1 MSEYQAAESKYY
13 IKNKNPEV
21 LIINPYAYIAF
32 WSGFESDYQIP
43 TYLIRKYTPNN
54 LSKMDIYLERLDEL
68 VRFYDGDCDALNHL
82 PDFLFVDKVEGNTCG
97 ELVYSQYNFYIY
109 EKFS

>member
-1 MSEYQAAESKYY
+1 MKLQLL
-13 IKNKNPEV
+13 IKKEISQEKMN
-21 LIINPYAYIAF
+21 YRIAILNL
-32 WSGFESDYQIP
+32 EKL

>member
-1 MSEYQAAESKYY
+1 MYSNGVSL
-13 IKNKNPEV
+13 ILIFEV

-54 LSKMDIYLERLDEL
+54 LSKMDIYLEPSLKLKINIVQYIERPKSGKLKH
-68 VRFYDGDCDALNHL
+68 FYSEIND
-82 PDFLFVDKVEGNTCG
+82 
-97 ELVYSQYNFYIY
+97 
-109 EKFS
+109 